1 MIPKFKAWHKAE
13 KVMCDVS
20 TISFDS
26 GAFLVGVKK
35 GEDEIGDKYFIPAPT
50 DGRFCEFEEF
60 ELLQYTGL
68 KDKNGKEIY
77 EGDVIFSGYQGMYYG
92 STKFIIEFYDGCFG
106 GIMVEYAN
114 LPIELP
120 ENSKY
125 KHTRYSYFYP
135 LSDLD
140 EGFDPR
146 EIIGNRFE
154 NPELLK

>member
-20 TISFDS
+20 VINFDS
-26 GAFLVGVKK
+26 GAFLIGVKK

-77 EGDVIFSGYQGMYYG
+77 EGDILRDDDVISQPG
-92 STKFIIEFYDGCFG
+92 
-106 GIMVEYAN
+106 
-114 LPIELP
+114 
-120 ENSKY
+120 
-125 KHTRYSYFYP
+125 
-135 LSDLD
+135 D
-140 EGFDPR
+140 EGFYIINEDFIINCYYLHCWISKEKNPFG
-146 EIIGNRFE
+146 IIGNIHE

>member
-20 TISFDS
+20 TINFDS

-35 GEDEIGDKYFIPAPT
+35 GEDEIGDKYFVPAPT

-77 EGDVIFSGYQGMYYG
+77 EGDVVIDHEISPSLENTRIIHNLIMDCYYLCAWMDDDINP
-92 STKFIIEFYDGCFG
+92 F
-106 GIMVEYAN
+106 
-114 LPIELP
+114 
-120 ENSKY
+120 
-125 KHTRYSYFYP
+125 
-135 LSDLD
+135 
-140 EGFDPR
+140 
-146 EIIGNRFE
+146 EIIGNIHS